1 MTGNFNWS
9 LYRNMERRQHAQKSV
24 NFEATL
30 IGKRTVPKGCHVLN
44 VSQQGMSLQCEPD
57 GRLLTF
63 NKGDSVVIYL
73 LARNTDGHNKFSIPA
88 VVSNVN
94 ENTVDVVFH
103 STNVRLAVLIDSYR
117 ASGAHE
123 LEVLIGHRKES
134 AQVTENI
141 PDSANDAR
149 AAIDR
154 PDQAVKETRRTPIYK
169 TLLLLLLAA
178 TVCLAFYVYH
188 TELNFRFGE
197 LEKITRA
204 HSDVLAELQPH
215 VSSSRVQDAKYG
227 SLDARLTDLKDAYRV
242 MDKRIALLNSR
253 QKGEG
258 PAVAGSESAT
268 VQVASAE
275 PAEPV
280 TEEVSTT
287 VAADTPAATM
297 AVSNETAAIADRPES
312 PDAEPDIQPDPVA
325 VAEEPVSAVS
335 EPVADKKPVTSEP
348 EDGGPWVINLISSR
362 EKAYVTRY
370 AARAQ
375 AKGISTEIINA
386 EVKGRE
392 YWRLQVTGFKTMD
405 EAKYFSE
412 PIKEEL
418 GIKDVWIFKRK

>member
-1 MTGNFNWS
+1 
-9 LYRNMERRQHAQKSV
+9 MERRQHAQKSV

-44 VSQQGMSLQCEPD
+44 VSQQGMSLRCEPD

-88 VVSNVN
+88 IVSNVD
-94 ENTVDVVFH
+94 ENTVDVVFN
-103 STNVRLAVLIDSYR
+103 STNVRLAVMIDSYR

-123 LEVLIGHRKES
+123 LEVLIGHRKEG

-141 PDSANDAR
+141 PDSANEAR
-149 AAIDR
+149 AAIYR
-154 PDQAVKETRRTPIYK
+154 PDQAVKESQRSPIYK

-204 HSDVLAELQPH
+204 HSDVLSEIQPH

-227 SLDARLTDLKDAYRV
+227 SLNARLTDLKDAYRV

-253 QKGEG
+253 QKEEG
-258 PAVAGSESAT
+258 PAVAGSESAA

-287 VAADTPAATM
+287 VAADTPAATV

-312 PDAEPDIQPDPVA
+312 PDAVPDIQPDPVA

-335 EPVADKKPVTSEP
+335 EPVADKKPVISEP

-362 EKAYVTRY
+362 KQAYVTRY

>member
-9 LYRNMERRQHAQKSV
+9 LYRNMVRQQHAQKSV

-73 LARNTDGHNKFSIPA
+73 LARNTDGHNKFSISA
-88 VVSNVN
+88 IVSNVD
-94 ENTVDVVFH
+94 EDTVDVVFH

-134 AQVTENI
+134 AQVTKNI
-141 PDSANDAR
+141 PDSAHEAR
-149 AAIDR
+149 TAIFR
-154 PDQAVKETRRTPIYK
+154 PDQAVKETRRSPIYK

-197 LEKITRA
+197 LEKITRT

-215 VSSSRVQDAKYG
+215 VSSSRVQDVKYG
-227 SLDARLTDLKDAYRV
+227 SLNARLTDLKDAYRV

-253 QKGEG
+253 QKEEG

-287 VAADTPAATM
+287 VGADTPAATM
-297 AVSNETAAIADRPES
+297 AVSNETAVIADRPES
-312 PDAEPDIQPDPVA
+312 PDAVPDSQPVA
-325 VAEEPVSAVS
+325 VAEEPVPAVS

-362 EKAYVTRY
+362 ERAYVTRY
-370 AARAQ
+370 ATRAQ

-405 EAKYFSE
+405 EAKYFAE

>member
-1 MTGNFNWS
+1 
-9 LYRNMERRQHAQKSV
+9 MERRQHAQKSV

-88 VVSNVN
+88 IVSNVD
-94 ENTVDVVFH
+94 EKTVDVVFH

-123 LEVLIGHRKES
+123 LEVLIGRRKEGV
-134 AQVTENI
+134 QVTENI
-141 PDSANDAR
+141 PDSANEAR
-149 AAIDR
+149 AAIYR
-154 PDQAVKETRRTPIYK
+154 PDQAVKETRRSPIYK

-204 HSDVLAELQPH
+204 HSDVLAEIQPH

-227 SLDARLTDLKDAYRV
+227 SLNARLTDLKDAYRV

-253 QKGEG
+253 QKEEG
-258 PAVAGSESAT
+258 PAVPGNESVT

-280 TEEVSTT
+280 TGDVSTT

-297 AVSNETAAIADRPES
+297 AVAGQQVPAVSKESAAIADWPED
-312 PDAEPDIQPDPVA
+312 PDAVAGPQSGPVA
-325 VAEEPVSAVS
+325 VAEEPVPAVS

-362 EKAYVTRY
+362 ERAYVTRY

>member
-44 VSQQGMSLQCEPD
+44 VSQQGMSLQCEP
-57 GRLLTF
+57 GGQLLTF

-88 VVSNVN
+88 VVSNVD

-123 LEVLIGHRKES
+123 LEVLIGHRKEG

-141 PDSANDAR
+141 PDSVHEAR
-149 AAIDR
+149 AEIYR
-154 PDQAVKETRRTPIYK
+154 PDQAVKETRRSPIYK

-227 SLDARLTDLKDAYRV
+227 SLNARLTDLKDAYRV
-242 MDKRIALLNSR
+242 MGKRIALLNSR
-253 QKGEG
+253 QKEEG
-258 PAVAGSESAT
+258 PVVAGSESAT

-280 TEEVSTT
+280 TEDVSTN
-287 VAADTPAATM
+287 VAEDTPAATM

-325 VAEEPVSAVS
+325 VAEQPVPAVS

-362 EKAYVTRY
+362 ERAYVTRY

-392 YWRLQVTGFKTMD
+392 YWRLQVTGFKTMA
-405 EAKYFSE
+405 EATYFAE

-418 GIKDVWIFKRK
+418 GLKDVWILKRK

>member
-24 NFEATL
+24 NSEATL

-73 LARNTDGHNKFSIPA
+73 LARNTDGHKRFSTPA
-88 VVSNVN
+88 IVSNVD

-141 PDSANDAR
+141 PDSAHEAR
-149 AAIDR
+149 TAIYR
-154 PDQAVKETRRTPIYK
+154 PDQAVKETRRSPIYK

-178 TVCLAFYVYH
+178 TVCLVFYVYH
-188 TELNFRFGE
+188 TELNFRFGK
-197 LEKITRA
+197 LE
-204 HSDVLAELQPH
+204 
-215 VSSSRVQDAKYG
+215 
-227 SLDARLTDLKDAYRV
+227 
-242 MDKRIALLNSR
+242 RIALLNSR
-253 QKGEG
+253 QMEEG
-258 PAVAGSESAT
+258 PVVPGSESAA
-268 VQVASAE
+268 VPVASAE

-297 AVSNETAAIADRPES
+297 AVSNETAALADRPES
-312 PDAEPDIQPDPVA
+312 PDAVPGIQPDPVA
-325 VAEEPVSAVS
+325 VAEEPVPAVS

-362 EKAYVTRY
+362 ERAYVTRY

-392 YWRLQVTGFKTMD
+392 YWRLQVTGFKTMA
-405 EAKYFSE
+405 EAKYFAE

-418 GIKDVWIFKRK
+418 GLRDVWIFKRK